1 MYLSEFVSPPCGWV
15 VAQPVSFPTGEG
27 HPAKLLPKGR
37 RHVGAGGSGMLYILN
52 AFSISMLPPEG
63 AVVKVS
69 PISLG
74 EAKALLNEGFE
85 SAVGHESTAQL
96 LSTLLGME
104 VPPRRVAI
112 AMSPGDRAVIFQLRT
127 RLEEGKVLSKEEVE
141 ALYQQGLASFYLVE
155 VLQ

>member
-1 MYLSEFVSPPCGWV
+1 MGV
-15 VAQPVSFPTGEG
+15 
-27 HPAKLLPKGR
+27 
-37 RHVGAGGSGMLYILN
+37 GGSGMLYILN